1 MVLMRLT
8 DNTINLVCGS
18 SQMTKLT
25 IKGREGGKSK
35 HSFLAKGNF
44 DLQNAIRYANE
55 VS

>member
-1 MVLMRLT
+1 MLFT

-25 IKGREGGKSK
+25 IKGREDGKSK
-35 HSFLAKGNF
+35 HSFLAKVNF
-44 DLQNAIRYANE
+44 DLPNATRYANE

>member
-1 MVLMRLT
+1 MRLT

-25 IKGREGGKSK
+25 IKGREDGKSK
-35 HSFLAKGNF
+35 HSFLAKVNL
-44 DLQNAIRYANE
+44 DLQNATRYSNE